1 MRQEEVTV
9 AKKTRDEMIA
19 YHEAQLAKLKGS
31 VGELTKESD
40 GVTELLAAFDKVVV
54 SNKVSATDVIKNL
67 SKFKRL
73 GLKIESVERK
83 PRQPRKSKE

>member
-1 MRQEEVTV
+1 M

-54 SNKVSATDVIKNL
+54 SNTPL
-67 SKFKRL
+67 S
-73 GLKIESVERK
+73 
-83 PRQPRKSKE
+83 